1 MYTKK
6 TKIVATIG
14 PASEDAKTLEAM
26 IKAGLD
32 VVRLNFSHGNFEDH
46 RRKVARTRAI
56 AKKLDKPVAIL
67 QDLGGP
73 KIRIGEFTTG
83 AIKLKA
89 GQKFVLTTRR
99 VAGDEEIVSVNY
111 PKLPKEVKPGMTIF
125 LEDGKKQL
133 LVKRVSGDNIECQV
147 IIGGWLKGKRGV
159 NVPGAYL
166 SISSLTPK
174 DKKDLEFG
182 LAEQVDY
189 VALSFVRR
197 ASDIAELRQIL
208 DKKDKSIKIIA
219 KIETKEAVE
228 NIDEILAVA
237 DGLMVAR
244 GDLAIEV
251 PPEDVPIIQ
260 KDIIERANEAGKPVI
275 TATQMLESMTDNPLP
290 TRAEVNDVANAIFDG
305 TSAVMLSGESAL
317 GQYPLATIEMM
328 ARIARR
334 SEEHIEHYE
343 ILKESYLEA
352 KDITDSISFAA
363 LHTAHE
369 VGAEAIVALSNS
381 GFTARMIARHRPHRP
396 VTVLTPNRKVYQ
408 QLALAFGCYPM
419 MVNKEFGSVLDAIE
433 RSKQIIKQ
441 TNLVK
446 VGGKIVIVAGV
457 PFGKVSSTNLLV
469 VQKI

>member
-1 MYTKK
+1 VYTKK

-197 ASDIAELRQIL
+197 ASDIAELRRIL